1 MASTFTKY
9 WKQSVGTAN
18 TTVYNP
24 TTSGIQTT
32 IIGMTICNKTTSSIE
47 VSATLSVGNTANNAG
62 ANSVYIVKSAVVP
75 VGSTLVPIGGDQKLV
90 MTQGDYLE
98 VSSNAAASADV
109 LLSVLEVTP

>member
-18 TTVYNP
+18 TVVYNP

-32 IIGMTICNKTTSSIE
+32 IIGMTICNKTSSSIE
-47 VSATLSVGNTANNAG
+47 VSATLSIGNTANNAG

-75 VGSTLVPIGGDQKLV
+75 VGSTLVPIGGDQKIV

-98 VSSNAAASADV
+98 VSSNAASSADV

>member
-47 VSATLSVGNTANNAG
+47 VSATLSVGNTAQNAG

-90 MTQGDYLE
+90 MNQGDYLE
-98 VSSNAAASADV
+98 VSSNAASSADV

>member
-9 WKQSVGTAN
+9 WKQSVGTSN
-18 TTVYNP
+18 SVVYNP

-32 IIGMTICNKTTSSIE
+32 IIGMTICNKTVGSIE
-47 VSATLSVGNTANNAG
+47 VSATLSIGNTANNAG
-62 ANSVYIVKSAVVP
+62 ANSVYIVKNAVVP
-75 VGSTLVPIGGDQKLV
+75 VGSTLVPIGGDQKIV

-98 VSSNAAASADV
+98 VSSNAATSADV

>member
-18 TTVYNP
+18 TIVYNP

-47 VSATLSVGNTANNAG
+47 VSATLSVGNTAQNAG

-98 VSSNAAASADV
+98 VSSNAASSADV

>member
-9 WKQSVGTAN
+9 WKQSVGTSN
-18 TTVYNP
+18 TVVYNP

-32 IIGMTICNKTTSSIE
+32 IIGMTICNKSTGSIE
-47 VSATLSVGNTANNAG
+47 VSTTLSVGNTANNAG
-62 ANSVYIVKSAVVP
+62 ANSVYIVKSAVIP
-75 VGSTLVPIGGDQKLV
+75 VGSSLVPIGGDQKIV

-98 VSSNAAASADV
+98 VSSNAASSADV